1 MKPDP
6 VIERLDFLTKR
17 EAKLTRDV
25 AAASKHISNLRK
37 RVRVL
42 AEALQKGLPHMN
54 LGEDFNG

>member
-1 MKPDP
+1 MKDP

-25 AAASKHISNLRK
+25 ALANKHISVLEK
-37 RVRVL
+37 RVLVL
-42 AEALQKGLPHMN
+42 ASALQKGLPHMN